1 VDRSQQEAVAF
12 FMVRNIK
19 GGALMTIRKVGVVGC
34 GLMGGGIA
42 QTCAQSG
49 YETVVLE
56 VNQQLLDKGIARIHS
71 AWDMLAG
78 KDKLTHGQVDE
89 YRSRLHGALNL
100 EDFADCDLVIEAVLE
115 NMEEKLRLFP
125 ALDRIVKPEA
135 LLLSNTSSLN
145 ITQMGA
151 VTKRPDKVCG
161 LHFFN
166 PAPVMKLVEVVK
178 TIVSSEDTIETVR
191 QFALSLGKTPVVAKD
206 TAGFIVNFLLIPY
219 LLAAIR
225 MLENGMASRDDID
238 TAMKLGCGYPM
249 GPFTLLDYVG
259 LDTTMWAA
267 EAIYEEYKDPLYAP
281 PPLLRRMVQSGMYG
295 RKNGKGFYNYQ

>member
-1 VDRSQQEAVAF
+1 MAI
-12 FMVRNIK
+12 RN
-19 GGALMTIRKVGVVGC
+19 VGIVGC

-49 YETVVLE
+49 YETVVRE
-56 VNQQLLDKGIARIHS
+56 VNQELLDKGMARIYS
-71 AWDMLAG
+71 AWEMLVG
-78 KDKLTHGQVDE
+78 KGKVTQGQADE
-89 YRSRLHGALNL
+89 YRSRLHGTLNL
-100 EDFADCDLVIEAVLE
+100 EDFADCDLVIEAVIE

-125 ALDRIVKPEA
+125 ALDHILKPGA
-135 LLLSNTSSLN
+135 LILTNTSSLN
-145 ITQMGA
+145 VTQMGA
-151 VTKRPDKVCG
+151 VTKRPDQVCG

-166 PAPVMKLVEVVK
+166 PAPVMKLVEIVR
-178 TIVSSEDTIETVR
+178 TISTSDETVETVR
-191 QFALSLGKTPVVAKD
+191 QFALSLGKTPVIAKD

-225 MLENGMASRDDID
+225 MLENGQASRDDID

-295 RKNGKGFYNYQ
+295 KKSGRGFYDYR

>member
-1 VDRSQQEAVAF
+1 MA
-12 FMVRNIK
+12 
-19 GGALMTIRKVGVVGC
+19 IRRVGVVGC

-49 YETVVLE
+49 YETIVLE
-56 VNQQLLDKGIARIHS
+56 VNQQFLDKGMARIYS
-71 AWDMLAG
+71 AWDTMASKG
-78 KDKLTHGQVDE
+78 KLSQGQVDE
-89 YRSRLHGALNL
+89 NRARLHGALDL
-100 EDFADCDLVIEAVLE
+100 ADFGDCDLVIEAVLE

-125 ALDRIVKPEA
+125 KLDGILKADALI
-135 LLLSNTSSLN
+135 LSNTSSLSV
-145 ITQMGA
+145 TQMGA
-151 VTKRPDKVCG
+151 VTKRTDKVCG

-166 PAPVMKLVEVVK
+166 PAPVMKLVEIVQ
-178 TIVSSEDTIETVR
+178 TISTSQTTIETVR
-191 QFALSLGKTPVVAKD
+191 QFALSLGKTPVLAKD

-225 MLENGMASRDDID
+225 MLENGMATKEDID

-281 PPLLRRMVQSGMYG
+281 PPLLRRMVASGMYG
-295 RKNGKGFYNYQ
+295 KKSGKGFYNYQ

>member
-1 VDRSQQEAVAF
+1 MA
-12 FMVRNIK
+12 
-19 GGALMTIRKVGVVGC
+19 IRRVGVVGC

-49 YETVVLE
+49 YETIVLE
-56 VNQQLLDKGIARIHS
+56 VNQQFLDKGMTRIYS
-71 AWDMLAG
+71 AWDTMASKG
-78 KDKLTHGQVDE
+78 KLSQGQVDE
-89 YRSRLHGALNL
+89 NRARLHGALDL
-100 EDFADCDLVIEAVLE
+100 ADFGDCDLVIEAVLE

-125 ALDRIVKPEA
+125 KLDGILKADALI
-135 LLLSNTSSLN
+135 LSNTSSLSV
-145 ITQMGA
+145 TQMGA
-151 VTKRPDKVCG
+151 VTKRTDKVCG

-166 PAPVMKLVEVVK
+166 PAPVMKLVEIVQ
-178 TIVSSEDTIETVR
+178 TISTSQTTIETVR
-191 QFALSLGKTPVVAKD
+191 QFALSLGKTPVLAKD
-206 TAGFIVNFLLIPY
+206 TAGVIVNFLLIPY

-225 MLENGMASRDDID
+225 MLENGMATKEDID

-281 PPLLRRMVQSGMYG
+281 PPLLRRMVASGMYG
-295 RKNGKGFYNYQ
+295 KKRGKGFYDYQQG

>member
-1 VDRSQQEAVAF
+1 MKIQ
-12 FMVRNIK
+12 
-19 GGALMTIRKVGVVGC
+19 KVGVVGC

-49 YETVVLE
+49 YETVVRE
-56 VNQQLLDKGIARIHS
+56 VNQQLLDKGMTRIHD
-71 AWDMLAG
+71 AWDMMARKG
-78 KDKLTHGQVDE
+78 KLTQDQVE
-89 YRSRLHGALNL
+89 QNRARLHGTLAL
-100 EDFADCDLVIEAVLE
+100 EDFADCDLVIEAVIE

-125 ALDRIVKPEA
+125 ALDKTLKPEA
-135 LLLSNTSSLN
+135 LILSNTSSLS

-151 VTKRPDKVCG
+151 VTKRAEQICG

-166 PAPVMKLVEVVK
+166 PAPVMKLVEIVR
-178 TIVSSEDTIETVR
+178 TISTSEQTIETVKE
-191 QFALSLGKTPVVAKD
+191 FALSLGKTPVIAKD

-225 MLENGMASRDDID
+225 MLENGMASREDID

-249 GPFTLLDYVG
+249 GPLTLLDYVG
-259 LDTTMWAA
+259 LDTTLWAA

-281 PPLLRRMVQSGMYG
+281 PPLLRRMVASGMYG
-295 RKNGKGFYNYQ
+295 RKSGRGFYQY

>member
-1 VDRSQQEAVAF
+1 MS
-12 FMVRNIK
+12 
-19 GGALMTIRKVGVVGC
+19 IRKVGVVGC

-49 YETVVLE
+49 YETIVRE
-56 VNQQLLDKGIARIHS
+56 VNQPLLEKGIARIYS
-71 AWDMLAG
+71 AWDTMASKG
-78 KDKLTHGQVDE
+78 KLTQGQVDE
-89 YRSRLHGALNL
+89 NRARLRGTL
-100 EDFADCDLVIEAVLE
+100 EMADFADCDLVIEAVIE

-125 ALDRIVKPEA
+125 ALDKILKPEA

-145 ITQMGA
+145 VTQMGA
-151 VTKRPDKVCG
+151 VTKRADKICG

-166 PAPVMKLVEVVK
+166 PAPVMKLVEIVQ
-178 TIVSSEDTIETVR
+178 TIATSSETIEEVR
-191 QFALSLGKTPVVAKD
+191 NFAISLDKTPVLAKD

-238 TAMKLGCGYPM
+238 AAMKLGCGYPM

-281 PPLLRRMVQSGMYG
+281 PPLLRRMVISGMLG
-295 RKNGKGFYNYQ
+295 RKSGKGFYSYE

>member
-1 VDRSQQEAVAF
+1 MA
-12 FMVRNIK
+12 
-19 GGALMTIRKVGVVGC
+19 IRKVGVVGC

-56 VNQQLLDKGIARIHS
+56 VNQQVLDKGMARIHD
-71 AWDMLAG
+71 AWKTMERKG
-78 KDKLTHGQVDE
+78 KLSQGQVE
-89 YRSRLHGALNL
+89 ENQGRLHGTLTLN
-100 EDFADCDLVIEAVLE
+100 DFADCDLVIEAAIE

-125 ALDRIVKPEA
+125 TLDKILQPEA
-135 LLLSNTSSLN
+135 LLLSNTSSLSV
-145 ITQMGA
+145 TQMGA
-151 VTKRPDKVCG
+151 VTKRPAQICG

-166 PAPVMKLVEVVK
+166 PAPVMKLVEIVQ
-178 TIVSSEDTIETVR
+178 TISTSEETLATV
-191 QFALSLGKTPVVAKD
+191 QEFARSLGKTPVIAKD

-225 MLENGMASRDDID
+225 MLENGMASREDID
-238 TAMKLGCGYPM
+238 MAMKLGCGYPM

-267 EAIYEEYKDPLYAP
+267 EAIYNEYKDPLYAP
-281 PPLLRRMVQSGMYG
+281 PPLLRRMVVSGMLG
-295 RKNGKGFYNYQ
+295 RKSGKGFYDYQE

>member
-1 VDRSQQEAVAF
+1 
-12 FMVRNIK
+12 
-19 GGALMTIRKVGVVGC
+19 
-34 GLMGGGIA
+34 MGGGIA

-49 YETVVLE
+49 YETVVRE
-56 VNQQLLDKGIARIHS
+56 VNQELLDKGMARIYA
-71 AWDMLAG
+71 AWDMMAG
-78 KDKLTHGQVDE
+78 KGKLSQDQVDE
-89 YRSRLHGALNL
+89 NRRRLHGTLNM
-100 EDFADCDLVIEAVLE
+100 EDFADCDLVIEAVIE

-125 ALDRIVKPEA
+125 ALDRIVKTEG
-135 LLLSNTSSLN
+135 LLLTNTSSLN
-145 ITQMGA
+145 VTQMGA

-166 PAPVMKLVEVVK
+166 PAPVMKLVEIVR
-178 TIVSSEDTIETVR
+178 TISTSDETIDTVR
-191 QFALSLGKTPVVAKD
+191 QFAISLGKTPVLAKD

-225 MLENGMASRDDID
+225 MLENSMASRDDID

-259 LDTTMWAA
+259 LDTTLWAA

-295 RKNGKGFYNYQ
+295 KKSGRGFYDY

>member
-1 VDRSQQEAVAF
+1 MA
-12 FMVRNIK
+12 
-19 GGALMTIRKVGVVGC
+19 IRKVGVIGC

-49 YETVVLE
+49 YETVVRE
-56 VNQQLLDKGIARIHS
+56 VSQQLLDKGLARIYG
-71 AWDMLAG
+71 AWDMMASKG
-78 KDKLTHGQVDE
+78 KLTQGQVDE
-89 YRSRLHGALNL
+89 NRARLHGTLDL
-100 EDFADCDLVIEAVLE
+100 EDFADCDLIIEAVIE

-125 ALDRIVKPEA
+125 ALDRILKPEA
-135 LLLSNTSSLN
+135 IIATNTSSLN
-145 ITQMGA
+145 VTQMGA
-151 VTKRPDKVCG
+151 VTKRPAKVLG

-166 PAPVMKLVEVVK
+166 PAPVMKLVEVVQ
-178 TIVSSEDTIETVR
+178 TISTAPETIDTVK
-191 QFALSLGKTPVVAKD
+191 QFAVSLGKTPVLAKD

-225 MLENGMASRDDID
+225 MLENGQASRDDID

-259 LDTTMWAA
+259 LDTTLWAA
-267 EAIYEEYKDPLYAP
+267 EAIYDEYKDPLYAP

-295 RKNGKGFYNYQ
+295 KKSGKGFYSYE

>member
-1 VDRSQQEAVAF
+1 MA
-12 FMVRNIK
+12 
-19 GGALMTIRKVGVVGC
+19 IRRVGIVGC
-34 GLMGGGIA
+34 GLMGAGIA
-42 QTCAQSG
+42 QTFAQSG
-49 YETVVLE
+49 YETVICE
-56 VNQQLLDKGIARIHS
+56 IDQLYLDRGMSRITG
-71 AWDMLAG
+71 AWDMLASKG
-78 KDKLTHGQVDE
+78 KITPGQVDE
-89 YRSRLHGALNL
+89 YRARLYGTLDLA
-100 EDFADCDLVIEAVLE
+100 DFGDCDLVIEAVIE

-125 ALDRIVKPEA
+125 ALDNALKPEA

-151 VTKRPDKVCG
+151 VTRRPDKVCG

-166 PAPVMKLVEVVK
+166 PAPVMKLVEIVR
-178 TIVSSEDTIETVR
+178 TISTSEETLETVR
-191 QFALSLGKTPVVAKD
+191 EVALSLGKTPVFAKD

-225 MLENGMASRDDID
+225 MLENGQASRDDID

-259 LDTTMWAA
+259 LDTTLWAA

-295 RKNGKGFYNYQ
+295 RKSGQGFYDHRTSM

>member
-1 VDRSQQEAVAF
+1 
-12 FMVRNIK
+12 
-19 GGALMTIRKVGVVGC
+19 MTISKVGVVGA
-34 GLMGGGIA
+34 GLMGADIA

-49 YETVVLE
+49 YEVVVRE
-56 VNQQLLDKGIARIHS
+56 INQQLLDKGMARIHN
-71 AWDMLAG
+71 AWDTMASKG
-78 KDKLTHGQVDE
+78 KLTQGQVDE
-89 YRSRLHGALNL
+89 NRSRIRGTLDIV
-100 EDFADCDLVIEAVLE
+100 DFAECDLVIEAVIE

-125 ALDRIVKPEA
+125 ALDHTLKPDA

-151 VTKRPDKVCG
+151 VTKRPDKICG

-166 PAPVMKLVEVVK
+166 PAPVMQLVEVVK
-178 TIVSSEDTIETVR
+178 TISTSQETVDTVQ
-191 QFALSLGKTPVVAKD
+191 QFAISLGKKPVLAKD

-225 MLENGMASRDDID
+225 MLENGMATRDDID

-281 PPLLRRMVQSGMYG
+281 PPLLRRMVISGMYG
-295 RKNGKGFYNYQ
+295 RKSGKGFYDYQ

>member
-1 VDRSQQEAVAF
+1 MEIETQIE
-12 FMVRNIK
+12 
-19 GGALMTIRKVGVVGC
+19 TVGVVGC
-34 GLMGGGIA
+34 GLMGAGIA

-49 YETVVLE
+49 YKVIVREL
-56 VNQQLLDKGIARIHS
+56 NQQLLDKGLTRIYS
-71 AWDMLAG
+71 AWESMQQKG
-78 KDKLTHGQVDE
+78 KISTEQVTE
-89 YRSRLHGALNL
+89 YRQRLQGTVEL
-100 EDFADCDLVIEAVLE
+100 EDFSTCDLVIEAAIE

-125 ALDRIVKPEA
+125 SLDRVLKSEA

-151 VTKRPDKVCG
+151 VTKRAGQVCG

-166 PAPVMKLVEVVK
+166 PAPVMKLVEIVK
-178 TIVSSEDTIETVR
+178 TISTTEETIGKVR
-191 QFALSLGKTPVVAKD
+191 QFAVSLGKTPVLAKD

-225 MLENGMASRDDID
+225 MLENGMATREDID

-259 LDTTMWAA
+259 LDTTLWAA
-267 EAIYEEYKDPLYAP
+267 EAIYDEYKDPLYAP
-281 PPLLRRMVQSGMYG
+281 PPLLRRMVISGQYG
-295 RKNGKGFYNYQ
+295 RKSGKGFYDYDV

>member
-1 VDRSQQEAVAF
+1 MA
-12 FMVRNIK
+12 
-19 GGALMTIRKVGVVGC
+19 IRKVGVVGA
-34 GLMGGGIA
+34 GLMGSGIA

-49 YETVVLE
+49 YETIVRE
-56 VNQQLLDKGIARIHS
+56 VNQEFLDKGIARIYS
-71 AWDMLAG
+71 AWDMLAS
-78 KDKLTHGQVDE
+78 KRKLSQGQTDENRARIHGTLD
-89 YRSRLHGALNL
+89 LA
-100 EDFADCDLVIEAVLE
+100 DFADCDLVIEAVIE

-125 ALDRIVKPEA
+125 ALDRTLKPEA
-135 LLLSNTSSLN
+135 IIVSNTSSLN
-145 ITQMGA
+145 VTQMGA

-166 PAPVMKLVEVVK
+166 PAPVMKLVEVVR
-178 TIVSSEDTIETVR
+178 TISTSEETIETVK
-191 QFALSLGKTPVVAKD
+191 QFAVSLGKTPVLAKD

-225 MLENGMASRDDID
+225 MLENGMATRDDID

-267 EAIYEEYKDPLYAP
+267 EAIYDEYKDPLYAP
-281 PPLLRRMVQSGMYG
+281 PPLLRRMVLSGMYG
-295 RKNGKGFYNYQ
+295 RKSGKGFYDYH

>member
-1 VDRSQQEAVAF
+1 MA
-12 FMVRNIK
+12 
-19 GGALMTIRKVGVVGC
+19 IRRVGVVGC

-49 YETVVLE
+49 YETTVLE
-56 VNQQLLDKGIARIHS
+56 VNQQFLDKGMTRIYS
-71 AWDMLAG
+71 AWDTMASKG
-78 KDKLTHGQVDE
+78 KLSQGQVDE
-89 YRSRLHGALNL
+89 NRARLHGALDL
-100 EDFADCDLVIEAVLE
+100 ADFGDCDLVIEAVLE
-115 NMEEKLRLFP
+115 NMAEKLRLFP
-125 ALDRIVKPEA
+125 KLDGILKSDALI
-135 LLLSNTSSLN
+135 LSNTSSLSV
-145 ITQMGA
+145 TQMGA
-151 VTKRPDKVCG
+151 ITKRPDKVCG

-166 PAPVMKLVEVVK
+166 PAPVMKLVEIVQ
-178 TIVSSEDTIETVR
+178 TISTSQATIETVR
-191 QFALSLGKTPVVAKD
+191 QFALSLGKTPVLAKD

-225 MLENGMASRDDID
+225 MLENGMATKEDID

-281 PPLLRRMVQSGMYG
+281 PPLLRRMVVSGMFG
-295 RKNGKGFYNYQ
+295 KKSGKGFYDYQ